1 MDFENSKISAPH
13 KILLNLLDK
22 INFKRNGNLLYQ
34 ILLYMKK

>member
-13 KILLNLLDK
+13 KILLNLLDN
-22 INFKRNGNLLYQ
+22 INLKRNGNLLYQ